1 MAMSL
6 SDSILVIEDDTDHRE
21 MLVAYLQLRG
31 FMVHAGSAGGMALAL
46 ADANR
51 PRVIL
56 MNLSMPSVD
65 GLETTRRL
73 RANASI
79 RESMIV
85 AVMARALAADREAA
99 HRAGCNFFFP
109 KPLDLTTLGNFVDGL
124 LHPSAER
131 AATAPRLSPAS
142 ARSWPD
148 SSR

>member
-6 SDSILVIEDDTDHRE
+6 SDSILVVEDDTDNRE

-31 FMVHAGSAGGMALAL
+31 FTVHAAPDGEMALAL

-56 MNLSMPSVD
+56 MNLSMPSLD

-79 RESMIV
+79 RDTIIV
-85 AVMARALAADREAA
+85 ALTARAFATDRQAA

-109 KPLDLTTLGNFVDGL
+109 KPLDLTTLGNLVDGL

-131 AATAPRLSPAS
+131 PATAPRLSPAS
-142 ARSWPD
+142 ARS
-148 SSR
+148 